1 MGFFSRRKQKET
13 KEDDSRDTV
22 DNDSSSVDDSE
33 NSHAEPPEPEPIDT
47 HAFVEDM
54 RRKSEEIALGVANR
68 LAERMD
74 GIVEP
79 IHPSSET
86 GTTTFF
92 ANPRAYSICNGS
104 TKVVLFVRPYEKN
117 FRYDINSD
125 SNLTPYQQSVRDTK
139 QKIYKMD
146 IRWFKLSLE
155 SDGSLSWNE
164 FSNNVIW
171 GSYNYVRNFEFGSYR
186 NCQW

>member
-1 MGFFSRRKQKET
+1 MGLFNRKKQNNTAE
-13 KEDDSRDTV
+13 
-22 DNDSSSVDDSE
+22 DSSQDATDSDSSPVDDSE
-33 NSHAEPPEPEPIDT
+33 NSHTEPPEPDPIDT

-54 RRKSEEIALGVANR
+54 RRKSEEIALSVANR

-79 IHPSSET
+79 VHPPSET

-104 TKVVLFVRPYEKN
+104 TKVVLFVRPFEKD
-117 FRYDINSD
+117 FEYDTNSNL
-125 SNLTPYQQSVRDTK
+125 NLTPYQQSVRDTEEK
-139 QKIYKMD
+139 EYKLD
-146 IRWFKLSLE
+146 IKWFELSLE

-171 GSYNYVRNFEFGSYR
+171 GNYDYIRKFEFARLR

>member
-1 MGFFSRRKQKET
+1 MGFFNRNKQNKT
-13 KEDDSRDTV
+13 AEDNSQDTADS
-22 DNDSSSVDDSE
+22 DSSPVNESE
-33 NSHAEPPEPEPIDT
+33 NDHTEPPEPEPIYT
-47 HAFVEDM
+47 QAFVEDM
-54 RRKSEEIALGVANR
+54 RRKSEEIAWNVANR

-79 IHPSSET
+79 VHPPSET

-104 TKVVLFVRPYEKN
+104 TKVVLFVRPYEN
-117 FRYDINSD
+117 DFEYDTNP
-125 SNLTPYQQSVRDTK
+125 NLNLAPYQQSVRDTK

-164 FSNNVIW
+164 FSDNVIW
-171 GSYNYVRNFEFGSYR
+171 GSYNSVRNFKFWYYR

>member
-1 MGFFSRRKQKET
+1 MRTQKT
-13 KEDDSRDTV
+13 ILKILQTAMAVLLMIQRIV
-22 DNDSSSVDDSE
+22 IL
-33 NSHAEPPEPEPIDT
+33 SHQSQNLLTLT
-47 HAFVEDM
+47 HFVEDM
-54 RRKSEEIALGVANR
+54 RRKSEEIALSIASR
-68 LAERMD
+68 FAERMD

-79 IHPSSET
+79 VYPPNET
-86 GTTTFF
+86 GTNTFF

>member
-1 MGFFSRRKQKET
+1 MGFFNKRKQNENI
-13 KEDDSRDTV
+13 EDNSQDTADRDGSPA
-22 DNDSSSVDDSE
+22 DESE

-54 RRKSEEIALGVANR
+54 RRKSEEIALSVANR
-68 LAERMD
+68 IAERMD

-79 IHPSSET
+79 IHPPSET
-86 GTTTFF
+86 GTNTFF

-104 TKVVLFVRPYEKN
+104 TKVVLFVCPFERDFE
-117 FRYDINSD
+117 YDTNSQL
-125 SNLTPYQQSVRDTK
+125 NLTPYQQSVRDTEEK
-139 QKIYKMD
+139 VYKLD

-164 FSNNVIW
+164 FSNNIIKGDYDSVK
-171 GSYNYVRNFEFGSYR
+171 NYKFTSFREG
-186 NCQW
+186 QW

>member
-1 MGFFSRRKQKET
+1 MGFFNRRKQNET
-13 KEDDSRDTV
+13 TEDDSRDTV
-22 DNDSSSVDDSE
+22 DNDSSSVNNSE

-47 HAFVEDM
+47 HTFVEDM
-54 RRKSEEIALGVANR
+54 RRKSEEIALSVANR
-68 LAERMD
+68 FAERMD
-74 GIVEP
+74 GIVDP
-79 IHPSSET
+79 VYPPSET

-92 ANPRAYSICNGS
+92 ANPRAYSICNG
-104 TKVVLFVRPYEKN
+104 PYEKN
-117 FRYDINSD
+117 VRYDINSD

>member
-1 MGFFSRRKQKET
+1 MGLFRRNKQNEIT
-13 KEDDSRDTV
+13 EDDPQTTS
-22 DNDSSSVDDSE
+22 DNETEESPT
-33 NSHAEPPEPEPIDT
+33 EPPEPEPIDT
-47 HAFVEDM
+47 HVFVEDM
-54 RRKSEEIALGVANR
+54 RRKSEEIALSVANR

-79 IHPSSET
+79 VYPPNET
-86 GTTTFF
+86 GTNTFF

-104 TKVVLFVRPYEKN
+104 TKVILFVRPYQRDFQYSIK
-117 FRYDINSD
+117 SG
-125 SNLTPYQQSVRDTK
+125 SNLTPYEQSVRDTK
-139 QKIYKMD
+139 EKIYKMN

-164 FSNNVIW
+164 FSDNIIW
-171 GSYNYVRNFEFGSYR
+171 GSYNYVRNFEFWRDR

>member
-1 MGFFSRRKQKET
+1 MGLFNRSKQNENT
-13 KEDDSRDTV
+13 EDNSQDTTES
-22 DNDSSSVDDSE
+22 DSSTVNESE
-33 NSHAEPPEPEPIDT
+33 SSHTEPSDLEPIDT

-79 IHPSSET
+79 VHPPSET

-104 TKVVLFVRPYEKN
+104 TKVVLFVRPFDE
-117 FRYDINSD
+117 FFQYDTNSD
-125 SNLTPYQQSVRDTK
+125 LKLTSYQQSVRDTK
-139 QKIYKMD
+139 HKKYKLSIKWFNLLIGD
-146 IRWFKLSLE
+146 DGLLSWFKLTQRVVKGE
-155 SDGSLSWNE
+155 YK
-164 FSNNVIW
+164 FVK
-171 GSYNYVRNFEFGSYR
+171 NFEFSQSKE
-186 NCQW
+186 CQW

>member
-1 MGFFSRRKQKET
+1 MGIFSRNKQNKFT
-13 KEDDSRDTV
+13 EDDPQITS
-22 DNDSSSVDDSE
+22 DDSPT
-33 NSHAEPPEPEPIDT
+33 EPPEPEPIDT

-54 RRKSEEIALGVANR
+54 RRKSEEIALSVANR

-79 IHPSSET
+79 VHPPSET

-104 TKVVLFVRPYEKN
+104 TKIVLFVRPYQRD
-117 FRYDINSD
+117 FQYSIISG
-125 SNLTPYQQSVRDTK
+125 SNLTPYQQSVKDTEK
-139 QKIYKMD
+139 KIYKMN

-164 FSNNVIW
+164 FSNNEIW
-171 GSYNYVRNFEFGSYR
+171 GSYNYVKNFKFEIYR
-186 NCQW
+186 NCHW

>member
-1 MGFFSRRKQKET
+1 MGLFSRNKQNENT
-13 KEDDSRDTV
+13 EDNSQDAKDS
-22 DNDSSSVDDSE
+22 DNNPVDDSE

-47 HAFVEDM
+47 HTFVEDM
-54 RRKSEEIALGVANR
+54 RRKSEEIALSVANR

-79 IHPSSET
+79 VHPPSEI

-104 TKVVLFVRPYEKN
+104 TKVVIFVRPFENN
-117 FRYDINSD
+117 FEYYTNSNL
-125 SNLTPYQQSVRDTK
+125 NLTPYQQSVRDTEEK
-139 QKIYKMD
+139 AYKLD
-146 IRWFKLSLE
+146 IKWFKLSLE
-155 SDGSLSWNE
+155 LDGSLSWNE
-164 FSNNVIW
+164 FSNNEIL
-171 GSYNYVRNFEFGSYR
+171 GDYNYVSHFEFARFR

>member
-1 MGFFSRRKQKET
+1 MGFFNRSKQNENT
-13 KEDDSRDTV
+13 EDNSQDTTDRDNSPF
-22 DNDSSSVDDSE
+22 DESE

-54 RRKSEEIALGVANR
+54 RRKSEEIALSVANR

-79 IHPSSET
+79 VHPPSET

-104 TKVVLFVRPYEKN
+104 TKVILFVCPFEKN
-117 FRYDINSD
+117 FEYDTNSNL
-125 SNLTPYQQSVRDTK
+125 NLTPYQQSVRDTEEK
-139 QKIYKMD
+139 EYKLD
-146 IRWFKLSLE
+146 IKWFELSLE

-164 FSNNVIW
+164 FSKNVIW
-171 GSYNYVRNFEFGSYR
+171 GNYNLVSNYKFARFR